1 MLALRNISGVKRNM
15 SLSQR
20 VTHYRV
26 IGDLYR
32 HCYACSTEEIFL
44 QHFERFPSEF
54 IENFEEMFL
63 RYVYGVHQEQ
73 LLVWTHP

>member
-26 IGDLYR
+26 IGDLLQTLLCVQYR
-32 HCYACSTEEIFL
+32 GNISSTL
-44 QHFERFPSEF
+44 
-54 IENFEEMFL
+54 
-63 RYVYGVHQEQ
+63 
-73 LLVWTHP
+73 